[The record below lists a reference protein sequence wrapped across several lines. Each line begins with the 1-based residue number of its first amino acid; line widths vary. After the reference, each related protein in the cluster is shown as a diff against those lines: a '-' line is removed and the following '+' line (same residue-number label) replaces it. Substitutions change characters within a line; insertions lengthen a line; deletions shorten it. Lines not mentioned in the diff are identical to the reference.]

1 MAAGNPMK
9 LARQMTWAARII
21 CLIITVFG
29 GTMLIG
35 EAVTEFIS
43 QGLVM
48 PPLAGGLLVIIGT
61 IALAG
66 CVLSWRRELPAGIL
80 LVITSAALGTH
91 IGYFAGHNHV
101 LAWSMLGLPYL
112 ISGVLLIYAWRL
124 SNAR

>member
-1 MAAGNPMK
+1 MAARNPLK
-9 LARQMTWAARII
+9 LARPMKWAARII

-29 GTMLIG
+29 GIMLIG

-43 QGLVM
+43 HGLVM
-48 PPLAGGLLVIIGT
+48 PPLAGGLLVIIGI

-80 LVITSAALGTH
+80 LVITSAALGAH

-101 LAWSMLGLPYL
+101 LAWTMLGLPYL

-124 SNAR
+124 DNVR

>member
-1 MAAGNPMK
+1 MAARNPLK

-48 PPLAGGLLVIIGT
+48 PPPAGGLLVIIGI

-80 LVITSAALGTH
+80 LVITSAALG
-91 IGYFAGHNHV
+91 GYTSAILQGIIMS
-101 LAWSMLGLPYL
+101 WSGQCWGCR
-112 ISGVLLIYAWRL
+112 ISSPEYC
-124 SNAR
+124 

>member
-1 MAAGNPMK
+1 MAARNPLK

-48 PPLAGGLLVIIGT
+48 PPPAGGLLVIIGI

-80 LVITSAALGTH
+80 LVITSAALGVH

-101 LAWSMLGLPYL
+101 LVWSMLGLPYL
-112 ISGVLLIYAWRL
+112 VSGVLLVYAWRL
-124 SNAR
+124 TNIR